1 MAEEKIEEHEH
12 TATKTEEGK
21 SETHS
26 EKVVEKEEKKPEV
39 TTVKE
44 ETTIEDT
51 D

>member
-1 MAEEKIEEHEH
+1 MAEDKIEEHEH
-12 TATKTEEGK
+12 TTTKSEEGK

-26 EKVVEKEEKKPEV
+26 ERVVEKEEKRPEV